1 MSRLFRDGRAQV
13 VLCGPGEQGPVWNLT
28 DGEDGVLLLEG
39 FTNIYDPPTTHILR
53 QGARQDGATWLGAM
67 VEPRKFELPV
77 HVSQTTMRGWRSV
90 NDAFFESLVFDELS
104 RLYVITQFSG
114 YWWLDI
120 RKDDVEEAIYTKD
133 PGLRGH
139 QLYRIPVLAE
149 YPWWRG
155 MDEEALWV
163 NGQPPPAIHNR
174 GNRPAWYK
182 LIVKGPG
189 VLQIP
194 DGDGRIVT
202 LPKLKP
208 GQILRVD
215 TDPDQRTIIAVN
227 PEENLF
233 RAMGANRFRKP
244 IAKRSV
250 LTLNGI
256 RFIDGTAESSVVI
269 RVEPK
274 NRGPW

>member
-1 MSRLFRDGRAQV
+1 MSRLFRNGRAQV
-13 VLCGPGEQGPVWNLT
+13 VLCGPGAQGPVWNMT
-28 DGEDGVLLLEG
+28 DGDEGVLLLEG
-39 FTNIYDPPTTHILR
+39 WSNIYDPPTTNLFR
-53 QGARQDGATWLGAM
+53 QGARQEGATWLGAV

-77 HVSQTTMRGWRSV
+77 HVSQTKMLGWRSV
-90 NDAFFESLVFDELS
+90 NDAFFESLVFEERS
-104 RLYVITQFSG
+104 RIYVITEFSG

-120 RKDDVEEAIYTKD
+120 RKDDVEEAVYTKD
-133 PGLRGH
+133 PALRGA
-139 QLYRIPVLAE
+139 QLYRIPVVAE

-155 MDEEALWV
+155 MDEEVLWL
-163 NGQPPPAIHNR
+163 NGKPAPKIRNR

-182 LIVKGPG
+182 LVVKGPG

-194 DGDGRIVT
+194 DGDGRMVT
-202 LPKLKP
+202 LPKLKA

-244 IAKRSV
+244 IAKRS
-250 LTLNGI
+250 LFDLAGI
-256 RFIDGTAESSVVI
+256 RFIEGNADSSVVI
-269 RVEPK
+269 RIEPK